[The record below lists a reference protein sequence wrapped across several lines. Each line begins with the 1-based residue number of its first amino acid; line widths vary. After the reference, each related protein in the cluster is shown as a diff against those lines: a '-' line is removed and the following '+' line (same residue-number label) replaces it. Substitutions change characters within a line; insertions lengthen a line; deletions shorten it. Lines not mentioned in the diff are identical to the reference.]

1 MRNNFIAK
9 SAYCPR
15 VLPDPK
21 NKLSLYWSPK
31 AGCSI
36 IARMFLIHMELYDH
50 NRSCI
55 RQRDEYTKNIKKT
68 YKDRADFL
76 SHMPNQ
82 DEQFYKN
89 FLKIQLVRNPYSR
102 AISSFI
108 KYLHQAEDNLTLS
121 FQSFLE
127 LIIIGNSTRWG
138 HTSRSFLEHHFLP
151 QYMVNCDFVIKIE
164 NIVDDLALLKQKHG
178 FDLDYNDKEV
188 EPSYQSG
195 KYTIKDSVIWC
206 ATAPFRFTA
215 KSHGLINMQDLSV
228 GIPEY
233 KLFYNQYCK
242 DMVEQIYGKDI
253 DFFGYDFPFDINLK

>member
-1 MRNNFIAK
+1 MRNNFIQE
-9 SAYCPR
+9 SEYCPR

-21 NKLSLYWSPK
+21 NKLAMYWSPK

-36 IARMFLIHMELYDH
+36 IARMFLIHINSYDH

-55 RQRDEYTKNIKKT
+55 KQRDEYTKNIKQT
-68 YKDRADFL
+68 HKDKADFL

-82 DEQFYKN
+82 DKQFYKN
-89 FLKIQLVRNPYSR
+89 FFNIQLVRNPYSR
-102 AISSFI
+102 AVSSFI
-108 KYLHQAEDNLTLS
+108 KYLHQAQNNLTLS

-138 HTSRSFLEHHFLP
+138 RKSRSFLEHHFLP
-151 QYMVNCDFVIKIE
+151 QYMIDCDFIIKIE
-164 NIVDDLALLKQKHG
+164 NIVDDLALLKKTHG
-178 FDLDYNDKEV
+178 LDLDYNDNEV

-195 KYTIKDSVIWC
+195 KYTTKDSDTSCSV
-206 ATAPFRFTA
+206 APFRFT
-215 KSHGLINMQDLSV
+215 SEHNGLINMQDLSV

-242 DMVEQIYGKDI
+242 DMVEKIYGKDI
-253 DFFGYDFPFDINLK
+253 DFFNYDFPFDINLK